1 MLLGIFA
8 APWLGLQPVR
18 ALDLTP
24 QGGTIVVQA
33 GSYDFNG
40 TTVNVSKT
48 VLSIAPSPTTNIS
61 GETLELGASVP
72 SGYAVGTPLAG
83 CDAHGI
89 SAQHAF
95 VPGSLVLRRK
105 SDNLLLVQGSD
116 YLLDSTWG
124 HLGLGPSSRVNTTTP
139 LAASYSVSRLRLD
152 TIQISSSGV
161 VSLKA
166 GVESIATPQPPDPDS
181 GQIVL
186 AHVFVNYRD
195 TTFTADS
202 IYPIDATAADAP
214 TATTHAGALPRI
226 ISKLK
231 AGRAV
236 TIVCLGDSV
245 TAGSSASSTATD
257 YVSLFTAGLEARY
270 PKAKITVIDVGE
282 GGSNSNQWLY
292 PGKYPYN
299 GQRGANSPAN
309 LKRVL
314 AAKPDL
320 VTIEFVNDAGFTT
333 AQTNQNY
340 RAILDRLA
348 PTHAEIILLTPN
360 FTMWSLMGF
369 TSMRDTD
376 QRPYVLALRRFA
388 KRHGLALADAAARW
402 QHLTSEGLPYLT
414 LLANTVN
421 HPDDQGHELYFEE
434 LMKCF
439 APAP

>member
-1 MLLGIFA
+1 MA
-8 APWLGLQPVR
+8 W

-24 QGGTIVVQA
+24 QGSTIVVQP
-33 GSYDFNG
+33 GTYDFNG

-48 VLSIAPSPTTNIS
+48 VLSVAPSPTTDIS
-61 GETLELGASVP
+61 GETVELGAAAP
-72 SGYAVGTPLAG
+72 SGYGVGTPLAG

-95 VPGSLVLRRK
+95 VPGSLVLRRA
-105 SDNLLLVQGSD
+105 SDNLLLTQGSD

-124 HLGLGPSSRVNTTTP
+124 HLGLGLSSRVTTSTA
-139 LAASYSVSRLRLD
+139 LTASYSVSKLRLD
-152 TIQISSSGV
+152 TIQISPSGV

-166 GVESIATPQPPDPDS
+166 GPQSIATPQPPAPDAGS
-181 GQIVL
+181 IAL

-195 TTFTADS
+195 TSVTADS
-202 IYPIDATAADAP
+202 IYLIDSTAAEAP
-214 TATTHAGALPRI
+214 TATTHAGALSRVI
-226 ISKLK
+226 AKLK
-231 AGRAV
+231 ARQPV
-236 TIVCLGDSV
+236 RIVCLGDSV

-257 YVSLFTAGLEARY
+257 YVSLFTAGLQAKY
-270 PKAKITVIDVGE
+270 PKTKITVIDVGE

-292 PGKYPYN
+292 PGKYPYK
-299 GQRGANSPAN
+299 GVSGAKSLAN

-314 AAKPDL
+314 DARPDL

-333 AQTNQNY
+333 QQTNQNY
-340 RAILDRLA
+340 RALLTRLA
-348 PTHAEIILLTPN
+348 PTHAQIILLTPN

-388 KRHGLALADAAARW
+388 KRHGVALADAAARW
-402 QHLTSEGLPYLT
+402 QHLSSEGIPYLT

-421 HPDDQGHELYFEE
+421 HPDDQGHELYYEE

-439 APAP
+439 EPAP